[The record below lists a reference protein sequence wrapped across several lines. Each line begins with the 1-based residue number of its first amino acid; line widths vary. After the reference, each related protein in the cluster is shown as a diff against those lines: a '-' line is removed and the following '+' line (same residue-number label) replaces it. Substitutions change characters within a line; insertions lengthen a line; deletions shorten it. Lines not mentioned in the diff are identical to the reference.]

1 VRIGGTTMFDLII
14 VGAGPAGSSAA
25 RSAAKAGLDVLVLE
39 KEAFPRYK
47 PCGGA
52 LSDRAIS
59 LLDFPLPEEL
69 CERTI
74 TGARVHFHNNAIESH
89 KGSLLSTLVTRSKF
103 DNFLLQ
109 KAQEAGCNL
118 VTQKVEG
125 YQAKEDHVE
134 VRTKRKKY
142 KSQFFIISSGCQ
154 SRLKDDVQG
163 RAARD
168 QCGVSIV
175 TEIGEDDKK
184 IEERLHSSLDF
195 YLDVAETGYGWIF
208 PHKGYY
214 SVGIGGQASRL
225 GNPKRTMLNFLN
237 RLGFQGKCK
246 LHGHMIPMGGF
257 NRRIGEDRILLA
269 GDSAGFV
276 DPFTGEGIY
285 YAIRSGQIAA
295 QTILNQDPAEVA
307 GIYEENCRKD
317 FGEELSYAL
326 WIAQNL
332 DERRDAFLNALTEND
347 VILNSYLEISAGR
360 EKYRDF
366 TEYLVPW
373 VVQASSRNFNDQVN
387 RVPEFLRSI
396 LGTERI
402 NLKIILENGNII
414 RTGFKLE
421 NGKIAGAAKGG
432 LRNPTVILTATERAM
447 RRIER
452 SRDPLA
458 ALQKERR
465 IGGIAIVGRNT
476 GSQLKLN
483 VLLDILLKSYGT
495 LKFLNRISF

>member
-1 VRIGGTTMFDLII
+1 VRIGGTTMFDLIV

-25 RSAAKAGLDVLVLE
+25 RGAAKAGLNVLVLE
-39 KEAFPRYK
+39 KEPFPRYK

-69 CERTI
+69 WERTI
-74 TGARVHFHNNAIESH
+74 TGARVHFRDRVIEGN
-89 KGSLLSTLVTRSKF
+89 KGYRLSTLVTRSKF

-125 YQAKEDHVE
+125 YHAKEDHVE
-134 VRTKRKKY
+134 VQTKRKKY
-142 KSQFFIISSGCQ
+142 NSQFLIISSGCQ

-168 QCGVSIV
+168 QYGVSIV
-175 TEIGEDDKK
+175 TEIEEDDKK

-195 YLDVAETGYGWIF
+195 YFDVAETGYGWIF

-214 SVGIGGQASRL
+214 SVGIFGQASRL
-225 GNPKRTMLNFLN
+225 SNPKGTMLSFLN
-237 RLGFQGKCK
+237 RLRLQGKCK
-246 LHGHMIPMGGF
+246 LHGHMIPLGGID
-257 NRRIGEDRILLA
+257 RRIAGDRILLA

-295 QTILNQDPAEVA
+295 QAILDQDPADVA
-307 GIYEENCRKD
+307 GIYEKNCRKD
-317 FGEELSYAL
+317 FGEELGYAL
-326 WIAQNL
+326 WMAQNL
-332 DERRDAFLNALTEND
+332 DERRNPFLNELTQNNA
-347 VILNSYLEISAGR
+347 ILNSYLEISAGR
-360 EKYRDF
+360 KNYRDF
-366 TEYLVPW
+366 TQYLVPW
-373 VVQASSRNFNDQVN
+373 VVQTGSNGFNDQIDK
-387 RVPEFLRSI
+387 VPEILRGL
-396 LGTERI
+396 LGTERV
-402 NLKIILENGNII
+402 NLRIILENKNIL

-421 NGKIAGAAKGG
+421 NGKITGAIKGG
-432 LRNPTVILTATERAM
+432 LRNPTVIITATERAM
-447 RRIER
+447 RRIEG
-452 SRDPLA
+452 SRDPVA

-465 IGGIAIVGRNT
+465 LGGVAIVGRNT

-483 VLLDILLKSYGT
+483 VLLDILFKSNGT
-495 LKFLNRISF
+495 LKFLSRISF

>member
-1 VRIGGTTMFDLII
+1 MYDLIV

-25 RSAAKAGLDVLVLE
+25 RSAARAGLNVLVLE
-39 KEAFPRYK
+39 KEPFPRYK

-74 TGARVHFHNNAIESH
+74 TGARVHFRNRVIESH
-89 KGSLLSTLVTRSKF
+89 KGYRLSTLVTRSRF
-103 DNFLLQ
+103 DNLLLQ

-125 YQAKEDHVE
+125 YQEKEDHVE
-134 VRTKRKKY
+134 VLTKRKKY
-142 KSQFFIISSGCQ
+142 KSQFLMISSGCQ

-168 QCGVSIV
+168 QYAVSIV
-175 TEIGEDDKK
+175 AEIEEDDKK

-214 SVGIGGQASRL
+214 SVGIGGQVSRL

-257 NRRIGEDRILLA
+257 NRKIGEDRILLA

-295 QTILNQDPAEVA
+295 QAIFNQDPAEVA

-373 VVQASSRNFNDQVN
+373 VVQTSSRDFNDQVN

-414 RTGFKLE
+414 RTGLKLE

>member
-1 VRIGGTTMFDLII
+1 MYDLIV

-25 RSAAKAGLDVLVLE
+25 RVAAKAGLNVLVLE

-74 TGARVHFHNNAIESH
+74 TGARVHFRDRVIESH
-89 KGSLLSTLVTRSKF
+89 KGYRLSTLVTRSRF
-103 DNFLLQ
+103 DNLLLQ

-125 YQAKEDHVE
+125 YQEKVDHVE
-134 VRTKRKKY
+134 VLTKRKKY
-142 KSQFFIISSGCQ
+142 KSQFLMISSGCQ
-154 SRLKDDVQG
+154 SRLKDNVQG

-168 QCGVSIV
+168 QYGVSIV
-175 TEIGEDDKK
+175 TEIEEDDKK
-184 IEERLHSSLDF
+184 IEERLPSSLDF
-195 YLDVAETGYGWIF
+195 YLDVAQTGYGWIF

-214 SVGIGGQASRL
+214 SVGIGGQVSRL

-237 RLGFQGKCK
+237 RLGFQGECR

-295 QTILNQDPAEVA
+295 QAILNQDPAEVT
-307 GIYEENCRKD
+307 GIYGDNCRKD

-347 VILNSYLEISAGR
+347 VILNSYLEISVGR

-373 VVQASSRNFNDQVN
+373 VVQASSRSFNDQIN
-387 RVPEFLRSI
+387 KVPEFLRSL

-421 NGKIAGAAKGG
+421 NGKIMGATKGG
-432 LRNPTVILTATERAM
+432 LRNPTVILTATEWAM
-447 RRIER
+447 RRIEG
-452 SRDPLA
+452 SCDPLA

-465 IGGIAIVGRNT
+465 LGGIAIVGRNT
-476 GSQLKLN
+476 GSQWKLN
-483 VLLDILLKSYGT
+483 VLLDILFKGNST
-495 LKFLNRISF
+495 MKFLSHISF

>member
-1 VRIGGTTMFDLII
+1 MFDLII

-25 RSAAKAGLDVLVLE
+25 RGAAKAGLNVLVLE
-39 KEAFPRYK
+39 KEPFPRYK

-74 TGARVHFHNNAIESH
+74 TGARVHFRHRVIESH
-89 KGSLLSTLVTRSKF
+89 KGSRLSTLVTRSKF
-103 DNFLLQ
+103 DNFLIE
-109 KAQEAGCNL
+109 KAQESGCNL

-125 YQAKEDHVE
+125 YQEKEDHVE
-134 VRTKRKKY
+134 VLTKRKKY
-142 KSQFFIISSGCQ
+142 KSQFLMISSGCQ

-163 RAARD
+163 RTARD
-168 QCGVSIV
+168 QYAVSIV
-175 TEIGEDDKK
+175 TEIEEDDKK
-184 IEERLHSSLDF
+184 IEERLPSSLDF
-195 YLDVAETGYGWIF
+195 YLDVAQTGYGWIF

-214 SVGIGGQASRL
+214 SVGIGGQVSRL

-237 RLGFQGKCK
+237 RLGFQGKYK

-285 YAIRSGQIAA
+285 YAIRSGKIAA
-295 QTILNQDPAEVA
+295 QAILNQDPAEVA
-307 GIYEENCRKD
+307 GIYVENCRKD
-317 FGEELSYAL
+317 FGEELGYAL

-373 VVQASSRNFNDQVN
+373 VVQASSRDFNDQVN

-421 NGKIAGAAKGG
+421 NGKITGAAKGG

-483 VLLDILLKSYGT
+483 VLLDILLKSNGT
-495 LKFLNRISF
+495 LKFLSRISF

>member
-1 VRIGGTTMFDLII
+1 MMFDLII

-25 RSAAKAGLDVLVLE
+25 RGAAKAGLNVLVLE
-39 KEAFPRYK
+39 KEPFPRYK

-74 TGARVHFHNNAIESH
+74 TGARVHFRERVIESH
-89 KGSLLSTLVTRSKF
+89 KGYRLSTLVTRSKF
-103 DNFLLQ
+103 DHFLLQ
-109 KAQEAGCNL
+109 KAQQAGCNL
-118 VTQKVEG
+118 ATQKVEA
-125 YQAKEDHVE
+125 YQVKEDHVE
-134 VRTKRKKY
+134 VLTKRKKY
-142 KSQFFIISSGCQ
+142 KSQFLIISSGCQ
-154 SRLKDDVQG
+154 NRLKDDIQG
-163 RAARD
+163 RSARD
-168 QCGVSIV
+168 QYGVTIV
-175 TEIGEDDKK
+175 TEIEEDDKK
-184 IEERLHSSLDF
+184 IQESSLN
-195 YLDVAETGYGWIF
+195 YLDLYFDAAETGYGWVF

-214 SVGIGGQASRL
+214 SVGIGGHASRL

-307 GIYEENCRKD
+307 GIYEEDCRKD

-332 DERRDAFLNALTEND
+332 DERRDAFLNALTKND
-347 VILNSYLEISAGR
+347 AVLNSYLEISAGR
-360 EKYRDF
+360 KKYRDF

-373 VVQASSRNFNDQVN
+373 VVQASSRNFNDQIDK
-387 RVPEFLRSI
+387 VPEFLRSL
-396 LGTERI
+396 LGTEGI
-402 NLKIILENGNII
+402 NLKIILENGNTI

-421 NGKIAGAAKGG
+421 NGKITGATKGG
-432 LRNPTVILTATERAM
+432 LRNPTVIITAAERAM
-447 RRIER
+447 RRIEG
-452 SRDPLA
+452 SRDPVA
-458 ALQKERR
+458 ALQKERQL
-465 IGGIAIVGRNT
+465 GGVAIVGRNT

-483 VLLDILLKSYGT
+483 VLLDILFKSNGT
-495 LKFLNRISF
+495 LKFLSRISF

>member
-1 VRIGGTTMFDLII
+1 MFDLIV

-25 RSAAKAGLDVLVLE
+25 RGAAKAGLNVLVLE
-39 KEAFPRYK
+39 KESFPRYK

-52 LSDRAIS
+52 LSDRAIF
-59 LLDFPLPEEL
+59 LLDFPLPQEL

-74 TGARVHFHNNAIESH
+74 TGARVHFHNNVIEGN
-89 KGSLLSTLVTRSKF
+89 KGYRLSTLVTRSKF

-134 VRTKRKKY
+134 VQTKRKKY
-142 KSQFFIISSGCQ
+142 NSQFLIISSGCQ

-168 QCGVSIV
+168 QYGVSIV
-175 TEIGEDDKK
+175 TEIEEDDKK

-195 YLDVAETGYGWIF
+195 YFDVAETGYGWIF

-214 SVGIGGQASRL
+214 SVGIFGQASRL
-225 GNPKRTMLNFLN
+225 SNPKGTMLSFLN
-237 RLGFQGKCK
+237 RLGLQGKCK
-246 LHGHMIPMGGF
+246 LHGHMIPLGGID
-257 NRRIGEDRILLA
+257 RRIAGDRILLA

-295 QTILNQDPAEVA
+295 QAILDQDPADVA
-307 GIYEENCRKD
+307 GIYEKNCRKD
-317 FGEELSYAL
+317 FGEELGYAL
-326 WIAQNL
+326 WMAQNL
-332 DERRDAFLNALTEND
+332 DERRNPFLNELTQNNA
-347 VILNSYLEISAGR
+347 ILNSYLEISAGR
-360 EKYRDF
+360 KNYRDF
-366 TEYLVPW
+366 TQYLVPW
-373 VVQASSRNFNDQVN
+373 VVQTGSNGFNDQIDK
-387 RVPEFLRSI
+387 VPEILRGL
-396 LGTERI
+396 LGTERV
-402 NLKIILENGNII
+402 NLRIILENKNIL

-421 NGKIAGAAKGG
+421 NGKITGAIKGG
-432 LRNPTVILTATERAM
+432 LRNPTVIITATERAM
-447 RRIER
+447 RRIEG
-452 SRDPLA
+452 SRDPVA

-465 IGGIAIVGRNT
+465 LGGVAIAGQSMGT
-476 GSQLKLN
+476 KLKLD
-483 VLLDILLKSYGT
+483 VLLDILFKSNGT
-495 LKFLNRISF
+495 LKFLSRISF

>member
-1 VRIGGTTMFDLII
+1 MFDLII

-25 RSAAKAGLDVLVLE
+25 IGAAKAGLNVLVLE
-39 KEAFPRYK
+39 KESFPRYK

-74 TGARVHFHNNAIESH
+74 TGARVHFHDKLAESH
-89 KGSLLSTLVTRSKF
+89 KGYRLSTLVTRSKF
-103 DNFLLQ
+103 DNFLIE
-109 KAQEAGCNL
+109 KAHEAGCNL
-118 VTQKVEG
+118 ITQKVEG

-142 KSQFFIISSGCQ
+142 KSQFLIISSGCQ
-154 SRLKDDVQG
+154 NHLKDDVQG

-168 QCGVSIV
+168 QYGVSIV
-175 TEIGEDDKK
+175 TEIEEDDKK

-195 YLDVAETGYGWIF
+195 YFDVAETGYGWIF

-214 SVGIGGQASRL
+214 SVGIFGQASRL
-225 GNPKRTMLNFLN
+225 SNPKRTMLNFLN

-246 LHGHMIPMGGF
+246 LHGHMIPLGGID
-257 NRRIGEDRILLA
+257 RRIGEDRILLA

-285 YAIRSGQIAA
+285 YAICSGQIAA
-295 QTILNQDPAEVA
+295 QAILNQDPVDVA
-307 GIYEENCRKD
+307 GIYEKNCRKD

-326 WIAQNL
+326 WMAQNL
-332 DERRDAFLNALTEND
+332 DERRDAFLNALTQNNA
-347 VILNSYLEISAGR
+347 ILNSYLEISAGR
-360 EKYRDF
+360 KNYRDF

-373 VVQASSRNFNDQVN
+373 VVQTGTRNFNDQIDK
-387 RVPEFLRSI
+387 VPEFLRGL
-396 LGTERI
+396 LGTERV
-402 NLKIILENGNII
+402 NLKIILENRSII
-414 RTGFKLE
+414 RTRFKLE
-421 NGKIAGAAKGG
+421 NGKITEDTKGG
-432 LRNPTVILTATERAM
+432 LRNPTVIITATERAM

-452 SRDPLA
+452 SSDPVA

-465 IGGIAIVGRNT
+465 LGGIAIAEKNMGT
-476 GSQLKLN
+476 KLKLE
-483 VLLDILLKSYGT
+483 VLLDILFKSNGT
-495 LKFLNRISF
+495 LKFLSRISF